1 MFPPFLRRL
10 LITLPALTLLL
21 LSGCAMF
28 TPQGGQEHLQDNL
41 SSLSHW
47 QVRGKLSVISP
58 EDSVTGY
65 LDWKQDKR
73 DFDLYIAGPLGRGA
87 TRLTGTESTASLTLP
102 GWDEARQAS
111 SPEELMALYMGW
123 DFPVSDIRYWVKGQP
138 SPNGKF
144 TAEYDEHGLLSQL
157 EQYGW
162 TIRYSRY
169 SPQSGYW
176 LPGLVKIEGHDF
188 RFTFSIREWTLYD

>member
-1 MFPPFLRRL
+1 MAVFTRPRL
-10 LITLPALTLLL
+10 WLLQALYALL
-21 LSGCAMF
+21 LSGCALL
-28 TPQGGQEHLQDNL
+28 TPQGGQEHIQDNL

-58 EDSVTGY
+58 DDSVTGY
-65 LDWKQDKR
+65 LDWKQNRR

-87 TRLTGTESTASLTLP
+87 TRLSGSRTQASLTLP
-102 GWDEARQAS
+102 GWDAPRSARSA
-111 SPEELMALYMGW
+111 EELMQMYMGW

-144 TAEYDEHGLLSQL
+144 TAEYDEHGLLSQMR
-157 EQYGW
+157 QYGW

-169 SPQSGYW
+169 SPQAGYW

-188 RFTFSIREWTLYD
+188 RFTFSIREWTTYD